1 MDYAGLGKRGHY
13 AVKRPLTDAERAA
26 RYDQK
31 KSNNATPMDFLS
43 VVKFNSQYIDL
54 VDRWYPIRGFWA
66 WLSII
71 TGSLSLIGAG
81 ALIYAIV
88 FPLGD
93 PMISETGSAFFLFF
107 LAIVLLF
114 FAWIGAWYAFKV
126 ECLGYTHYPIR
137 LNRKTRQVHFF
148 RQNGTVLTV
157 PWDSL
162 FLTLGESKSPL
173 SGTTYDLRAHVLE
186 EDGKTVRESFS
197 LGYPSPLGNAAS
209 IDKFW
214 AFLQPYMEAEDG
226 VERTWRHLKENT
238 GYLVPV
244 DRRKEGWRWS
254 IARSF
259 MLGAHWPYLQ
269 LVFSPFLGLNAAG
282 RMLAMSTSKIP
293 QWPEGVE
300 RANPVDSDDPYV
312 LTWRDNGPLG
322 WWELYWPL
330 ICTVVGVGF
339 FVGVIAWVVSGLWR

>member
-1 MDYAGLGKRGHY
+1 MDYAGLDYRNIRFPVG
-13 AVKRPLTDAERAA
+13 RPLTEAERAA
-26 RYDQK
+26 RYKQK
-31 KSNNATPMDFLS
+31 DANNASPMDFLS
-43 VVKFNSQYIDL
+43 VISFNSHYMDL
-54 VDRWYPIRGFWA
+54 VDRWYPIKGFHT
-66 WLSII
+66 WLGICLFL
-71 TGSLSLIGAG
+71 LSMGLLVG
-81 ALIYAIV
+81 IY
-88 FPLGD
+88 
-93 PMISETGSAFFLFF
+93 SALFF
-107 LAIVLLF
+107 SNRTAPIETVD
-114 FAWIGAWYAFKV
+114 WIGVSGLTPLLILLLLASWLMIRT
-126 ECLGYTHYPIR
+126 ECGRYTHYPMR

-173 SGTTYDLRAHVLE
+173 SGTTYDLRAHVLD
-186 EDGKTVRESFS
+186 EDGKTVSESFS
-197 LGYPSPLGNAAS
+197 LGYPSPLGNAES

-244 DRRKEGWRWS
+244 DGRKEGWRWS

-269 LVFSPFLGLNAAG
+269 LVFSPFLGLNAVG
-282 RMLAMSTSKIP
+282 RMLAMSTSNAP
-293 QWPEGVE
+293 QWPEDVE
-300 RANPVDSDDPYV
+300 RESQSEADDPYV

-330 ICTVVGVGF
+330 ICTVVGVGA

>member
-1 MDYAGLGKRGHY
+1 MDYAGRDFRNIRFP
-13 AVKRPLTDAERAA
+13 VDRPLTEEERAA
-26 RYDQK
+26 QYHQRDS
-31 KSNNATPMDFLS
+31 SNAPPMDFLS
-43 VVKFNSQYIDL
+43 VIKINSSCIDL
-54 VDRWYPIRGFWA
+54 VDRWYPITGFSVWFGICIAALGASGTGIIIWAFFWA
-66 WLSII
+66 PV
-71 TGSLSLIGAG
+71 TNQRE
-81 ALIYAIV
+81 ALW
-88 FPLGD
+88 FML
-93 PMISETGSAFFLFF
+93 
-107 LAIVLLF
+107 IVLLPISIAVLGMGWF
-114 FAWIGAWYAFKV
+114 IIRT
-126 ECLGYTHYPIR
+126 ECGRYTHYPMR

-173 SGTTYDLRAHVLE
+173 SGTTYDLRAHVLD

-197 LGYPSPLGNAAS
+197 LGYPSPLGNAQS

-214 AFLQPYMEAEDG
+214 AFIQPYMEAEDG
-226 VERTWRHLKENT
+226 VEQTWRHLKENT

-244 DRRKEGWRWS
+244 DNRKEGWRWS

-269 LVFSPFLGLNAAG
+269 LVFSPFLGLNAVG
-282 RMLAMSTSKIP
+282 RMLAMSTSKVP
-293 QWPEGVE
+293 KWPEEVE
-300 RANPVDSDDPYV
+300 LGNPVEADDPYV

-330 ICTVVGVGF
+330 ICTVVGVAA
-339 FVGVIAWVVSGLWR
+339 FVGVLAWVVSGLWR

>member
-1 MDYAGLGKRGHY
+1 MDYAGLDYLNIRFP
-13 AVKRPLTDAERAA
+13 VDRPLTESERAA
-26 RYDQK
+26 RYKQESS
-31 KSNNATPMDFLS
+31 SNASPMDFLS
-43 VVKFNSQYIDL
+43 VIKFNSNSIDL
-54 VDRWYPIRGFWA
+54 VDRWYPIKGFNTWFG
-66 WLSII
+66 
-71 TGSLSLIGAG
+71 TC
-81 ALIYAIV
+81 V
-88 FPLGD
+88 VLGG
-93 PMISETGSAFFLFF
+93 I
-107 LAIVLLF
+107 F
-114 FAWIGAWYAFKV
+114 FATLIIAAFLWAPETNERSALWFMIIILLPISLGLIWGGWWLIRT
-126 ECLGYTHYPIR
+126 ECGRYTHYPMR
-137 LNRKTRQVHFF
+137 LSRKTRQVHFF

-173 SGTTYDLRAHVLE
+173 SGTTYDLRAHVLDDDDE
-186 EDGKTVRESFS
+186 TVRDSFS
-197 LGYPSPLGNAAS
+197 LGYPSPLGNAES

-226 VERTWRHLKENT
+226 VEKTWHHLKENT

-244 DRRKEGWRWS
+244 DNRREGWRWS

-269 LVFSPFLGLNAAG
+269 LLFSPFLGLNALG

-293 QWPEGVE
+293 QWPEDVE
-300 RANPVDSDDPYV
+300 RESQPEANDPYV

-330 ICTVVGVGF
+330 ICTVVGVGA

>member
-1 MDYAGLGKRGHY
+1 MDYAGLDYSNIRFP
-13 AVKRPLTDAERAA
+13 VDRPLTEAERAVKY
-26 RYDQK
+26 RQK
-31 KSNNATPMDFLS
+31 DTGNASPMDFLS
-43 VVKFNSQYIDL
+43 VIKFNSHYMDL
-54 VDRWYPIRGFWA
+54 VDRWYPIKGFNTWFGACVAAGGVFFAVLIIAAFFWA
-66 WLSII
+66 PATNERS
-71 TGSLSLIGAG
+71 
-81 ALIYAIV
+81 ALW
-88 FPLGD
+88 F
-93 PMISETGSAFFLFF
+93 MI
-107 LAIVLLF
+107 IVLLPISLVLV
-114 FAWIGAWYAFKV
+114 WGGWWLIRT
-126 ECLGYTHYPIR
+126 ECGRYTHYPMR

-197 LGYPSPLGNAAS
+197 LGYPSPLGNAES

-244 DRRKEGWRWS
+244 DGRKEGWRWS

-259 MLGAHWPYLQ
+259 ILGAHWPYLQ
-269 LVFSPFLGLNAAG
+269 LVFSPFLGLNAVG

-293 QWPEGVE
+293 QWPEEVE
-300 RANPVDSDDPYV
+300 QANPMDADDPYV

-330 ICTVVGVGF
+330 ICTVVGVGT